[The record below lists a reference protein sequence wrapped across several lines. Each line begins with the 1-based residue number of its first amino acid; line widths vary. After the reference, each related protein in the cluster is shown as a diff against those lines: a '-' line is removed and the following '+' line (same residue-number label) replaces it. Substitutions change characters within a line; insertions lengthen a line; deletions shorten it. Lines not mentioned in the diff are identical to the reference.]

1 MGGEVRWNCIWK
13 VVILATVV
21 SGPTLA
27 QHTRSWANQPPASP
41 PPRRHHPPVTSPAR
55 RSWWDNVNSRQYD
68 PSMTRVAQEGRA
80 RTPET
85 RPDVPTLRRRDQHYF
100 QTPRRTHATPNRRL
114 RQHSQ
119 HSANG
124 DAPAARQHHNAIPDH
139 RQHQHQSKRWQ
150 KAQQRV
156 GSTTSTRRRRPNI
169 VLIMTDDQDVELGSL
184 NYMPYLMDQLRD
196 QGAYFPNAYC
206 STPICCPSRSSLL
219 TGLYIHNHEVYTN
232 NRNCSSYRW
241 QQTHERRSF
250 ATYLSAAGYRTG
262 YFGKYLNKYNG
273 SHIPAGWHE
282 WAGLIKNSRYYN
294 YTVMRNGNFVKY
306 GDQYPRDYYPH
317 VITSEGLQFLKKS
330 RGSSQPMMLVL
341 SYPAPHGPEDSA
353 PEHSHRFFNATDHNT
368 LSYNYAPNPDK
379 QWLLQFTGRM
389 QDIEVKFTDILM
401 TKRLQT
407 LQTVDES
414 VAKVVAA
421 LRDLGEL
428 DNTYIFY
435 TSDHGYHLGQFGL
448 VKGKSMPFEFDIK
461 VPFLVRGPGIKPG
474 VQVNNIA
481 LNIDLAP
488 TFLDI
493 AGVRPPAH
501 MDGRSL
507 LPILTQTWNDSQDT
521 VSWRDSFLVESSGRH
536 REEDALELREA
547 RRRHRAQGLS
557 GSAIKGG
564 LYTSKR
570 ERLEIICQSEEYKSP
585 CSPGQ
590 KWECVQDVNRW
601 RLHKCRKRKPRGPKI
616 KWRRR
621 NCVCEPDMGMGYLVR
636 LDSAER
642 RKQRT
647 FLKRHLTQDLRT
659 YNTKFIKVFSD
670 VDSQELMEQSL
681 HVPGRQVL
689 LPRTHHTTS
698 RHRRSTGEGQE
709 DAGDTQEDMVDAFVK
724 DEEIRDLDVTINTLS
739 DELESLESNIAATSV
754 SVSNTSTSPPESHE
768 GPRHGCHVTGST
780 VGCTDDVYRDPH
792 AWRLSKVAID
802 QQIRRLR
809 HQLIVMKDI
818 RKHLRDTRP
827 DSLREYGD
835 YEDDED
841 VAGDYTTLLDGLDD
855 NTTTTTTSMDEL
867 EGSGM
872 GVLPTSPD
880 VPLAATSPPSVD
892 VSEVLVVEDEEEEER
907 QTGDGVEGVDT
918 SHLEEVDDDVVI
930 YGTDYSAG
938 SSQESQG
945 EEESTE
951 THTGLEGGA
960 RGGRGSAS
968 QSSHG
973 SPSFQVL
980 PIHTLPSHRQ
990 TSLTTDNETS
1000 DRPQCWCNRNFRLEQ
1015 KQAERDRKRQ
1025 ERQKLRQERQW
1036 VKQRRRAMK
1045 EKKKLRKIKNN
1056 LAQCNFTML
1065 NCYTHDNDH
1074 WRTPPLW
1081 HDGKFCFCMN
1091 AINNTYWCVRTINQT
1106 HNFLYCEFIT
1116 GLVTYYDLN
1125 IDPYQLRNVAF
1136 TLSNKRLAELHRRL
1150 EGLRTCAGA
1159 AHCDDLPQASQSTA
1173 SAPQLNLH
1181 QEEPHVE
1188 EEPGDNRVEVQEVVP
1203 RRSKDRE
1210 ERRRQREERQRDRE
1224 ERRRQRKEQ
1233 KKWKRHQLQALRGD
1247 RVLQSM
1253 GSNRH
1258 IIRLPRK
1265 SRLHGRNR
1273 DNERR
1278 REKRRERKRRKK
1290 NKRLRIS

>member
-1 MGGEVRWNCIWK
+1 MGGRWTRWVLVA
-13 VVILATVV
+13 VVVV
-21 SGPTLA
+21 VGVPTLA
-27 QHTRSWANQPPASP
+27 QQSRTNWGRQTPSQT
-41 PPRRHHPPVTSPAR
+41 PRRHHAPSTTPPTR
-55 RSWWDNVNSRQYD
+55 RSWWDVANARHHDPARPSIRESWTEGQRQDSHARQEYS
-68 PSMTRVAQEGRA
+68 PRLSNPRHVPASTRRREHYPALRRTQAYPQRRA
-80 RTPET
+80 RKP
-85 RPDVPTLRRRDQHYF
+85 VSSRDPPVF
-100 QTPRRTHATPNRRL
+100 Q
-114 RQHSQ
+114 S
-119 HSANG
+119 
-124 DAPAARQHHNAIPDH
+124 ARQHQATLHNAIPEH
-139 RQHQHQSKRWQ
+139 HQHQQHHQQAKRWQ
-150 KAQQRV
+150 KAQQQHRPASSTA
-156 GSTTSTRRRRPNI
+156 STTRRDRRPNI

-184 NYMPYLMDQLRD
+184 NYMPYLMEQLRD
-196 QGAYFPNAYC
+196 RGAYFPNAYC

-250 ATYLSAAGYRTG
+250 ATYLANAGYRTG

-282 WAGLIKNSRYYN
+282 WSGLIKNSRYYN
-294 YTVMRNGNFVKY
+294 YTVMRNGHFIKY

-317 VITSEGLQFLKKS
+317 VITNEGLQFLKKS
-330 RGSSQPMMLVL
+330 RASTQPMMLVL

-353 PEHSHRFFNATDHNT
+353 PEHSHQFFNATDHNT

-414 VAKVVAA
+414 VAKVVNA
-421 LRDLGEL
+421 LQDLGEL

-474 VQVNNIA
+474 VQLDNIA

-507 LPILTQTWNDSQDT
+507 LPILSSTWNNSEAL
-521 VSWRDSFLVESSGRH
+521 SWRDSFLVESSGRH

-547 RRRHRAQGLS
+547 RRRNRAQGLS
-557 GSAIKGG
+557 EPVIKGG

-570 ERLEIICQSEEYKSP
+570 ERLEIICQSEEYRTP

-590 KWECVQDVNRW
+590 KWECVQDMNRW
-601 RLHKCRKRKPRGPKI
+601 RLHKCRKRKTRGPKV

-621 NCVCEPDMGMGYLVR
+621 NCVCEPDLGMGYLVR

-647 FLKRHLTQDLRT
+647 FLKKHLTQDLRT
-659 YNTKFIKVFSD
+659 FNTKFIKVFSD
-670 VDSQELMEQSL
+670 VDSQELMEQNL
-681 HVPGRQVL
+681 HMPGRKVL
-689 LPRTHHTTS
+689 LPRTHHDTY
-698 RHRRSTGEGQE
+698 RHRRSTRAEEAGEEHLEE
-709 DAGDTQEDMVDAFVK
+709 DVVDAFVK

-739 DELESLESNIAATSV
+739 DELESLESNIAATVV
-754 SVSNTSTSPPESHE
+754 SANNTSTSLPENQESL
-768 GPRHGCHVTGST
+768 RHGCRVTGST
-780 VGCTDDVYRDPH
+780 VGCTDDVYRDPQ

-818 RKHLRDTRP
+818 RKHLRDARP
-827 DSLREYGD
+827 DSLREYDDYDDGD
-835 YEDDED
+835 DDDD
-841 VAGDYTTLLDGLDD
+841 VAADYTTGLGDLED
-855 NTTTTTTSMDEL
+855 TTATPTTTTTTTATTTTTTTTTTATVTTNASNVEPE
-867 EGSGM
+867 EGSGVGDSTTPP
-872 GVLPTSPD
+872 GVTVTS
-880 VPLAATSPPSVD
+880 VSPAGVD
-892 VSEVLVVEDEEEEER
+892 GLEVEEEEEVER
-907 QTGDGVEGVDT
+907 QSGGGGVADDGGVT
-918 SHLEEVDDDVVI
+918 NLEEADEVVI
-930 YGTDYSAG
+930 YGTDYSTG

-945 EEESTE
+945 EEEESKE
-951 THTGLEGGA
+951 MQAGVEDEVGDGWGGA
-960 RGGRGSAS
+960 GYPPLGSTRFEVFPVRAATGR
-968 QSSHG
+968 
-973 SPSFQVL
+973 
-980 PIHTLPSHRQ
+980 RQ
-990 TSLTTDNETS
+990 TAITLENETS
-1000 DRPQCWCNRNFRLEQ
+1000 ERGQCWCNRNFRLEQ
-1015 KQAERDRKRQ
+1015 KLVERDRKRQ
-1025 ERQKLRQERQW
+1025 ERQKLRQERQSI
-1036 VKQRRRAMK
+1036 KQRRREIK
-1045 EKKKLRKIKNN
+1045 VKKKMRKIKNN
-1056 LAQCNFTML
+1056 LAQCNYTML

-1150 EGLRTCAGA
+1150 EALRTCAGA
-1159 AHCDDLPQASQSTA
+1159 AHCDDLPQASQVTIA
-1173 SAPQLNLH
+1173 AAHCLPQTP
-1181 QEEPHVE
+1181 EAMVDP
-1188 EEPGDNRVEVQEVVP
+1188 
-1203 RRSKDRE
+1203 
-1210 ERRRQREERQRDRE
+1210 
-1224 ERRRQRKEQ
+1224 
-1233 KKWKRHQLQALRGD
+1233 
-1247 RVLQSM
+1247 
-1253 GSNRH
+1253 
-1258 IIRLPRK
+1258 
-1265 SRLHGRNR
+1265 
-1273 DNERR
+1273 
-1278 REKRRERKRRKK
+1278 
-1290 NKRLRIS
+1290 